1 MNFDA
6 IVFIYGALSL
16 DATPIPVMH
25 ILGKHTTIRGY
36 EFIEVTAD
44 DEKLSRAKKFI
55 SEGMASGQF
64 KAKVAKVFP
73 FEQIVEATQFLES
86 NAQFGKI
93 IVTID

>member
-1 MNFDA
+1 L
-6 IVFIYGALSL
+6 YH
-16 DATPIPVMH
+16 PINKSPDLRCQ
-25 ILGKHTTIRGY
+25 IL
-36 EFIEVTAD
+36 TAD